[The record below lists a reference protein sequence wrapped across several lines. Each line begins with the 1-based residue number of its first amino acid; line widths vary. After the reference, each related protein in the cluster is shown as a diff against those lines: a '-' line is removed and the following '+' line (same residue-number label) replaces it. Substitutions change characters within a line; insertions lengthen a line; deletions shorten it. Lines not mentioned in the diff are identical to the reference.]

1 MPELVHEC
9 GKRLKFPP
17 GAEGRKGRCPQCGG
31 EVRVPNHQTAKG
43 EGTFVL
49 DPPPD
54 WEAYKAYLDDRG
66 PPPERLIMPANLML
80 QAEADEKWE
89 RRSEVRWSK
98 WRCPSC
104 KERVY
109 IGQIVC
115 MDCGL
120 DFRTGHILD
129 KQAKLNEKGMTYL
142 QDIPWLKDA
151 RAQMVREAKEAKE
164 SKGSGVRKARSPED
178 SARFKVPKKRKK
190 KTRRRF

>member
-1 MPELVHEC
+1 MPELVHTC

-17 GAEGRKGRCPQCGG
+17 GAEGRTGRCPQCGG
-31 EVRVPNHQTAKG
+31 EVLVPNHQTSVG
-43 EGTFVL
+43 PGTFQL
-49 DPPPD
+49 TPPPD
-54 WEAYKAYLDDRG
+54 WPAFLAYLEDRG
-66 PPPERLIMPANLML
+66 PAPERLIMPANLML
-80 QAEADEKWE
+80 QTEADEKWE

-115 MDCGL
+115 LACGL

-142 QDIPWLKDA
+142 QDIPWLKEA
-151 RAQMVREAKEAKE
+151 RADMVREAKQARAE
-164 SKGSGVRKARSPED
+164 SAKARSPED
-178 SARFKVPKKRKK
+178 SAKFKAPKRKKK